1 VDYQGGGGAV
11 LKTPRTSF
19 LPHLHTYSFEDGIT
33 VQLGKFEDR
42 RDGLTAEATFLCDG
56 TLIQFGKLNLSSA
69 AARKTQAKTLA
80 ESHPAVKLA
89 DWTDALLNITY
100 TSTEQW
106 RTGTE
111 PVVDLATVEMDY
123 EREVSLLEPL
133 IPLDGIVVDFG
144 DGSAGKSLFVL
155 AQLATI
161 ASGKPI
167 LGMSPTETGNV
178 LLCDWEDSPATHH
191 ERLAAVCAGANIT
204 IPEGSFLYQR
214 MDRSLI
220 DSLSR
225 LQKDIKEH
233 DIKCIAIDSLG
244 MACGGDPSDA
254 QLIIQSM
261 VAAQQLGI
269 PTIMIHH
276 ISAEMKGK
284 ESERPYGSIYVRN
297 AARML
302 FRLDKKQELDLD
314 ESKVYVTNTKANR
327 GRLRSR
333 MAWDVEF
340 VNDDKEHMQSV
351 TYTRALANDYE
362 EEMKKPANQ
371 MSVKDFLIQT
381 FDENPTSA
389 YSVARLKD
397 LIKEDLG
404 KEIKE
409 NSLRNT
415 LSRGKNEGLFYIYK
429 TDDNGTNWWQLA
441 EAAPDA
447 HPLL

>member
-1 VDYQGGGGAV
+1 M
-11 LKTPRTSF
+11 KPPRTNF
-19 LPHLHTYSFEDGIT
+19 LPHLHTYTFEDGIT

-42 RDGLTAEATFLCDG
+42 RDGLTAEATFSCNG

-80 ESHPAVKLA
+80 ESHPEIKLP
-89 DWTDALLNITY
+89 DWSDALLNITY

-111 PVVDLATVEMDY
+111 PVVDLATIEMDY

-161 ASGKPI
+161 ASGQPI
-167 LGMSPTETGNV
+167 LGVTPSETGNV

-191 ERLAAVCAGANIT
+191 ERLAAVCAGAKVA

-214 MDRSLI
+214 MDRPLI
-220 DSLSR
+220 DSLPR

-261 VAAQQLGI
+261 VAAQQLSI

-302 FRLDKKQELDLD
+302 FRLDKKQEMDLD

-340 VNDDKEHMQSV
+340 ENDDKEHMLSV
-351 TYTRALANDYE
+351 TYTRSLASDYE
-362 EEMKKPANQ
+362 NEMKKPTNTT
-371 MSVKDFLIQT
+371 SVKDFLIQE
-381 FDENPTSA
+381 FEESPHTSL
-389 YSVARLKD
+389 SVKQIQGLLVR
-397 LIKEDLG
+397 ERG
-404 KEIKE
+404 TSPKE
-409 NSLRNT
+409 NSIRNT
-415 LSRGKNEGLFYIYK
+415 LSRGRAEGLFTVVRTGEDGVQY
-429 TDDNGTNWWQLA
+429 WQGS
-441 EAAPDA
+441 EAAP
-447 HPLL
+447 